1 MAINIEEL
9 TQLTQEQR
17 DALTSERDALTT
29 ERDNLTAERDAL
41 ISERDELK
49 RQYEEKFGKGD
60 PKPQDDEL
68 EKEVLSHF
76 NKIF

>member
-1 MAINIEEL
+1 MAEITIE
-9 TQLTQEQR
+9 QLTQER
-17 DALTSERDALTT
+17 DNLVAERDALTT

-60 PKPQDDEL
+60 PKPQDNEI
-68 EKEVLSHF
+68 EKEVLEHF
-76 NKIF
+76 KKVF